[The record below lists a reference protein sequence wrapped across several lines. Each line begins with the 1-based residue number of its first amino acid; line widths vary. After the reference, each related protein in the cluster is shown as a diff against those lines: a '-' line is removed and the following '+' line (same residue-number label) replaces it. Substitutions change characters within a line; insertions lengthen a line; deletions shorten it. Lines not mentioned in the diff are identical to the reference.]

1 MSDIKSAIRFARS
14 FISDKD
20 YRFRFLASKGFYH
33 GMSDEEY
40 LKRMYKA
47 STGKELNLIQP
58 ETFNEKLQWLKL
70 HDRKPEYTIMV
81 DKYRVREYIAKTIG
95 EQYLIPLLGVWDS
108 PEEIDFEALPDQFV
122 LKCNHNSGL
131 GMCICK
137 DKSKLNIE
145 KVRRELKK
153 GLADDYYSFTR
164 EWPYKDVPRKI
175 ICEKYM
181 TDNGDQLSDYKVHN
195 FNGVPRV
202 ILVCRDRF
210 KKSGLTE
217 DFYSNQWDH
226 LDVKRPNHPNA
237 SVDMKRPYELEE
249 MLQLSQVLSQG
260 IPFVRT
266 DFYTIQGRVYFGE
279 ITFYPASGME
289 SFEPAII
296 DRQFGEW
303 ITLPNDPGGGGDC

>member
-1 MSDIKSAIRFARS
+1 MSVGNNAFKFARS

-33 GMSDEEY
+33 NISDEEY
-40 LKRMYKA
+40 LRRMYKA
-47 STGKELNLIQP
+47 ATGKDLNLDHP

-70 HDRKPEYTIMV
+70 HDRKPEYTTMV
-81 DKYRVREYIAKTIG
+81 DKYRVREYIAKSIG
-95 EQYLIPLLGVWDS
+95 EQYLIPLLGVWNS
-108 PEEIDFEALPDQFV
+108 PEEIDFDVLPDQFV

-145 KVRRELKK
+145 KVRRGLKK
-153 GLADDYYSFTR
+153 GLADDYYYFTR

-181 TDNGDQLSDYKVHN
+181 TDSGDQLSDYKVHN

-202 ILVCRDRF
+202 ILVCKDRF

-217 DFYSNQWDH
+217 DFYSDQWDH
-226 LDVKRPNHPNA
+226 LDVKRPGHPNA
-237 SVDMKRPYELEE
+237 SVDIKRPFELDE
-249 MLQLSQVLSQG
+249 MLKLSRILAKG

-279 ITFYPASGME
+279 MTFFPASGME
-289 SFEPAII
+289 SFEPARI
-296 DRQFGEW
+296 DKQFGEW
-303 ITLPNDPGGGGDC
+303 ITLPNNLR